1 MFGIIFNDVLD
12 LRKAFDTIKFLPLFA
27 ALRRQGVPEA
37 YVQLLGAL
45 YEKLKGTVNGSSFFD
60 ILRGVKQGDV
70 LSSMLF
76 NAGLQEAFR
85 EWHCQLSTEDFL
97 FSMKATRLANVRYA
111 DDIMLF
117 GKTIDEL
124 STMLERLVEA
134 FGRVGLELNAS
145 KTKIL
150 TNDNIEYQVLDVI
163 ESMVEIVQPEASHK
177 YLGRYLPGEFT
188 FRQNVEVN
196 HRIKCGWYAFGRHS
210 AILCNRNVS
219 VKLRLRLFDAVVTPT
234 ILFGL
239 AVLPLSQVSLNKIE
253 VVQRKML
260 RKIAG
265 WVRIGNEPWE
275 ETMRRMKDRVSCAL
289 QQYPVMP
296 WKKRIGKAL
305 WKFILRVK
313 TAPEN
318 SWIQQSSMWA
328 PNEMNDDAS
337 DFLPYRCRGRPCL
350 KWDSV
355 VREFCLLHYGESWQ
369 KLSIDILSRCTEAFV
384 EYFHNCDN
392 DVERD

>member
-1 MFGIIFNDVLD
+1 MVDDVTLLRFRYIAMF
-12 LRKAFDTIKFLPLFA
+12 
-27 ALRRQGVPEA
+27 
-37 YVQLLGAL
+37 Y
-45 YEKLKGTVNGSSFFD
+45 
-60 ILRGVKQGDV
+60 
-70 LSSMLF
+70 
-76 NAGLQEAFR
+76 
-85 EWHCQLSTEDFL
+85 
-97 FSMKATRLANVRYA
+97 
-111 DDIMLF
+111 
-117 GKTIDEL
+117 
-124 STMLERLVEA
+124 
-134 FGRVGLELNAS
+134 
-145 KTKIL
+145 
-150 TNDNIEYQVLDVI
+150 
-163 ESMVEIVQPEASHK
+163 
-177 YLGRYLPGEFT
+177 
-188 FRQNVEVN
+188 
-196 HRIKCGWYAFGRHS
+196 CGWYAFGRHS